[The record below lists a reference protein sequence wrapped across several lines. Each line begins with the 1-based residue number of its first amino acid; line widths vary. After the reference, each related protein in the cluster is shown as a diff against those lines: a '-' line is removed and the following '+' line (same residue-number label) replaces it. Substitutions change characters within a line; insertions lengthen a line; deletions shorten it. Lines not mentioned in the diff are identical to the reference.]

1 MTIGLIGLSTDHGRR
16 EIGDERTSAV
26 NRRTWLENSWQAS
39 ERLVDRGIYQ
49 NMDSAINTYEEPEP
63 NARTAW

>member
-26 NRRTWLENSWQAS
+26 NRRT
-39 ERLVDRGIYQ
+39 
-49 NMDSAINTYEEPEP
+49 
-63 NARTAW
+63 